1 MLQFNI
7 KSEMNLLLAK
17 RLLLEV
23 DGQLVPI
30 NNITLMFNDAKKSRP
45 ILNIKKVDGSY
56 YGRVKNRIDYV
67 KLTKNNFS
75 TKIYGDTLNVG
86 RWCDIEREKSRA
98 SQ

>member
-17 RLLLEV
+17 RLLREV

-30 NNITLMFNDAKKSRP
+30 NNLELMFHDVKKTRQ
-45 ILNIKKVDGSY
+45 IENIKKVDGSY

-75 TKIYGDTLNVG
+75 TKIYGDALNLG
-86 RWCDIEREKSRA
+86 RWCDIEREKLKA

>member
-17 RLLLEV
+17 RLLREV

-30 NNITLMFNDAKKSRP
+30 NNLELMFHDVKKSRP

-56 YGRVKNRIDYV
+56 YGRIKNRIDYV

-75 TKIYGDTLNVG
+75 TTIFGDALNLG
-86 RWCDIEREKSRA
+86 RWCDIEREKLRA